1 MTRKKSNSIPIDVIN
16 LEYDDATIKILSME
30 RTMMNSDMESWTTQL
45 NFSIDEPLMLKEL
58 EEENQQSETAQ
69 MIGNLM
75 TKTMDFLIEKDPRQI
90 LYMHIALSEKEGAEI
105 KDSIEVKRDTD
116 NKIGFNFQLATRR
129 NYISKATYQQV
140 PKVVW
145 KKLDE
150 EGVLAKMGKG

>member
-1 MTRKKSNSIPIDVIN
+1 
-16 LEYDDATIKILSME
+16 
-30 RTMMNSDMESWTTQL
+30 
-45 NFSIDEPLMLKEL
+45 LMLKEL